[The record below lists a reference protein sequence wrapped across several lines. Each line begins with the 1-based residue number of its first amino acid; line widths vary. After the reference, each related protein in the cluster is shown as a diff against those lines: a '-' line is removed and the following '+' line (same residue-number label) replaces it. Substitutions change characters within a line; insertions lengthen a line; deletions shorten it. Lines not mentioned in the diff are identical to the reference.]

1 MRQDKPLD
9 VSACLESPER
19 AIGLLNR
26 VISSGGDLDAIKQAV
41 GVVTAA
47 LELDFNRA
55 QPPETRNARIGLEGA
70 RSAKQNCAA

>member
-1 MRQDKPLD
+1 M
-9 VSACLESPER
+9 
-19 AIGLLNR
+19 
-26 VISSGGDLDAIKQAV
+26 ISSGGDLDAIKQAV

-47 LELDFNRA
+47 LELDFNRT